1 MRSRMAPQDEGFVL
15 FDVDNI
21 PISAILRS
29 LFTQEG
35 TLPER
40 SVAGWGGG
48 ACAGGVPLRRPGR
61 PPESGLAQRVLPRA
75 RRKRLSRLCAGQK
88 TKSSLPG
95 AVSLPALDYA
105 GAVSESALR
114 RDGEGRSP
122 MDPLRVT
129 GSVGRGVTPS
139 GFAGGGFSSAP
150 ADRGNPARRTGW
162 NTCPRDEGHSARK
175 GWSDQRPGDRR
186 GNLPPWDRW
195 GNSPDADRTL
205 RAGEQ
210 DGSAQNRRARS
221 AGSSPSL
228 I

>member
-1 MRSRMAPQDEGFVL
+1 MRSRIAPQDEGFVL
-15 FDVDNI
+15 IDVDNI

-61 PPESGLAQRVLPRA
+61 PPESGLARGLYPM
-75 RRKRLSRLCAGQK
+75 RK
-88 TKSSLPG
+88 

-162 NTCPRDEGHSARK
+162 NTCPRDDGNSARK
-175 GWSDQRPGDRR
+175 GWSGQRPGERR

-195 GNSPDADRTL
+195 GNSLGADRTL

>member
-40 SVAGWGGG
+40 SVAGWRGG

-61 PPESGLAQRVLPRA
+61 PPESGLATGSTPRRGEKASACAEACELARPGLRRGRVRERLKA
-75 RRKRLSRLCAGQK
+75 RRRRALPYGPAEGDGERRSGGKSLRLCGRWVFVRAGRQGQPCAPDWMEH
-88 TKSSLPG
+88 LPPG
-95 AVSLPALDYA
+95 RRK
-105 GAVSESALR
+105 LR
-114 RDGEGRSP
+114 P
-122 MDPLRVT
+122 
-129 GSVGRGVTPS
+129 
-139 GFAGGGFSSAP
+139 
-150 ADRGNPARRTGW
+150 
-162 NTCPRDEGHSARK
+162 K
-175 GWSDQRPGDRR
+175 GWSDRRPGERR

>member
-40 SVAGWGGG
+40 SVAGWRGG

-61 PPESGLAQRVLPRA
+61 PPESGLAQRVTSA
-75 RRKRLSRLCAGQK
+75 AQK
-88 TKSSLPG
+88 AKSPLREKL
-95 AVSLPALDYA
+95 VSLPALDYA

-129 GSVGRGVTPS
+129 GSVGRGDIILPALREV
-139 GFAGGGFSSAP
+139 GFRP
-150 ADRGNPARRTGW
+150 RRQTG
-162 NTCPRDEGHSARK
+162 A
-175 GWSDQRPGDRR
+175 
-186 GNLPPWDRW
+186 
-195 GNSPDADRTL
+195 TL
-205 RAGEQ
+205 RAGL
-210 DGSAQNRRARS
+210 DGTPAPGTKELR
-221 AGSSPSL
+221 P
-228 I
+228 

>member
-1 MRSRMAPQDEGFVL
+1 MVQPHGTLVLRDAMRSRMAPQDEGVRDFY
-15 FDVDNI
+15 VDNI

-40 SVAGWGGG
+40 SVAGWRGG

-105 GAVSESALR
+105 GAVSESAVR
-114 RDGEGRSP
+114 RGGEGRSP

-129 GSVGRGVTPS
+129 GSVGRGVQTFRLCGTRDFRPRRN
-139 GFAGGGFSSAP
+139 AGA
-150 ADRGNPARRTGW
+150 
-162 NTCPRDEGHSARK
+162 
-175 GWSDQRPGDRR
+175 
-186 GNLPPWDRW
+186 
-195 GNSPDADRTL
+195 TL
-205 RAGEQ
+205 RAGV
-210 DGSAQNRRARS
+210 G
-221 AGSSPSL
+221 
-228 I
+228 

>member
-40 SVAGWGGG
+40 SVAGWRGG

-129 GSVGRGVTPS
+129 GSVGRGVK
-139 GFAGGGFSSAP
+139 SS
-150 ADRGNPARRTGW
+150 RLCG
-162 NTCPRDEGHSARK
+162 
-175 GWSDQRPGDRR
+175 
-186 GNLPPWDRW
+186 RW
-195 GNSPDADRTL
+195 VFV
-205 RAGEQ
+205 RAGRQ
-210 DGSAQNRRARS
+210 GQPCAPGPDGTPAPGTGELR
-221 AGSSPSL
+221 P
-228 I
+228 

>member
-15 FDVDNI
+15 IDVDNI

-48 ACAGGVPLRRPGR
+48 ACGGGVPLRPPGR
-61 PPESGLAQRVLPRA
+61 PPESGLAQRL
-75 RRKRLSRLCAGQK
+75 
-88 TKSSLPG
+88 TSLPG

-150 ADRGNPARRTGW
+150 ADRGNPVGRTGW
-162 NTCPRDEGHSARK
+162 NTCPRDDGDSALRD
-175 GWSDQRPGDRR
+175 G
-186 GNLPPWDRW
+186 GNL
-195 GNSPDADRTL
+195 S
-205 RAGEQ
+205 
-210 DGSAQNRRARS
+210 RRKE
-221 AGSSPSL
+221 G
-228 I
+228 